1 MSLVVQMKYILSLE
15 PIYLLCFREIYLR
28 LRTNIFVFQSKYIYV
43 SRQIYL
49 CFQTNTFVFH
59 SKYICVLEPRIIFAS
74 NMCNVHIAAMA
85 IVANIAIN
93 TLMNISE
100 SLQQSILQNILNLA
114 VKIHWLHKYCKI
126 IAFIPYWIFQHKDS
140 VGNYYDKSAHE
151 NYC

>member
-1 MSLVVQMKYILSLE
+1 M
-15 PIYLLCFREIYLR
+15 
-28 LRTNIFVFQSKYIYV
+28 
-43 SRQIYL
+43 
-49 CFQTNTFVFH
+49 FH

-114 VKIHWLHKYCKI
+114 VKIH
-126 IAFIPYWIFQHKDS
+126 
-140 VGNYYDKSAHE
+140 
-151 NYC
+151 